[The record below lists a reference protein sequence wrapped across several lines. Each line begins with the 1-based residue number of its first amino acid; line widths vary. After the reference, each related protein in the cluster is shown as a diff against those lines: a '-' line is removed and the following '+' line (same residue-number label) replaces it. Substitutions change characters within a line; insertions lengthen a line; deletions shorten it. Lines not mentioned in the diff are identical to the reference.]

1 MPKKILLLLMVLT
14 ALAASLTPLSAAAE
28 ENELYARV
36 TQAGVYLYAEPDGD
50 SGLFE
55 LPQSW
60 FVRVTGETGAYTSV
74 AYLEGTAAAVYGY
87 CKTEELTFV
96 DYIPETPYL
105 SYTVEVTFT
114 AGDDSLP
121 DGFITSYRVDAA
133 FCGTFSYGSATY
145 CYVYLD
151 GAFGYVP
158 ASACSSLDYP
168 LNTEHTESGAASAS
182 GEAAEKS
189 GGSAVNIVL
198 VCALAAAALGIAFF
212 LFRPAARRKKREE
225 PREDVYF

>member
-1 MPKKILLLLMVLT
+1 MPKKILHLLMVLT

-105 SYTVEVTFT
+105 SY
-114 AGDDSLP
+114 
-121 DGFITSYRVDAA
+121 ITSYRVDAA

-168 LNTEHTESGAASAS
+168 LNTEHTESGAASAG
-182 GEAAEKS
+182 GETAEKS

-212 LFRPAARRKKREE
+212 LFHPAARRKKREE